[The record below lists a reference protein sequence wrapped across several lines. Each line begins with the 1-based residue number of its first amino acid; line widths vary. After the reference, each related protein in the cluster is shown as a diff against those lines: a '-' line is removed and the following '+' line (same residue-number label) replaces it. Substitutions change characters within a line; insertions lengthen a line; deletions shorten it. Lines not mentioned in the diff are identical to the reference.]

1 MPPNGRDILCNRPAR
16 VFHDT
21 RLVDLGHCDRA
32 FVPNPAS
39 DLHAPLQ
46 GVLFDLLG
54 NGSEACFVREERP
67 ICCRWLREGQREKKV
82 MTRALWN
89 DFGYPV
95 PLSDGTARGIILR
108 GAILILSTFGILT
121 KYLDLRKKDQSFM
134 CVDDILNVSGAS

>member
-1 MPPNGRDILCNRPAR
+1 MDVTSSVIAPSRA
-16 VFHDT
+16 FHDT
-21 RLVDLGHCDRA
+21 RLVDLGLCDRP
-32 FVPNPAS
+32 FVPNPAR
-39 DLHAPLQ
+39 DLHALLQ
-46 GVLFDLLG
+46 SVLFDLLG

-67 ICCRWLREGQREKKV
+67 ICCRWLRDGQREKKA

-89 DFGYPV
+89 DLGHPV
-95 PLSDGTARGIILR
+95 PLSVGTARGIILR